1 MIERRHLFCGALV
14 FSVAAC
20 SGAQQAV
27 KWTPVPSAPAAR
39 WATCTLVNGDEALAR
54 QLGKLGWKSTGKD
67 FPNISWS
74 EDIAAVVSTVNPRL
88 EPLCASLARHCG
100 PGRQRAG
107 PTIGS
112 CQIPDRHDLRI
123 ARRRRK
129 WRQYKKPIQGR
140 CRVARPNQGEERQK
154 NQKIDVGAT
163 DAGATDRTFTTPER
177 ALGTR
182 RDEPYRLRSV
192 CHQVFHDGVVAG
204 SMVRMRMANLSRSG
218 GSRIRVDRDTQ
229 LYLHRTT
236 SRNDGIHPLARKG
249 S

>member
-88 EPLCASLARHCG
+88 EPVSIFQESTAIFVRLSPGTAAPAASVLVLLL
-100 PGRQRAG
+100 
-107 PTIGS
+107 
-112 CQIPDRHDLRI
+112 DRVKYRTATTCELPVAAENGASI
-123 ARRRRK
+123 K
-129 WRQYKKPIQGR
+129 SQYK
-140 CRVARPNQGEERQK
+140 A
-154 NQKIDVGAT
+154 DV
-163 DAGATDRTFTTPER
+163 E
-177 ALGTR
+177 
-182 RDEPYRLRSV
+182 
-192 CHQVFHDGVVAG
+192 
-204 SMVRMRMANLSRSG
+204 
-218 GSRIRVDRDTQ
+218 
-229 LYLHRTT
+229 
-236 SRNDGIHPLARKG
+236 
-249 S
+249 